1 LLSLRVVH
9 ASYGPVEALRG
20 VSIDVPSGSIVAV
33 LGANGAGK
41 SSTLR
46 AISGI
51 VRPMHAGHPECC
63 IVEYDGRR
71 IDRLA
76 PEKIVQFG
84 VSQVPEGRQIFS
96 EMTVMENLR
105 LGAYTRREGSGVKA
119 DIDRVFSYFPV
130 LGERRK
136 QQGGL
141 LSGGEQQMLAIG
153 RALMARP
160 RLLLLDELSLGLA
173 PLLVRDI
180 FRIVKAINEA
190 EKLTILLVEQ
200 DAKAALDIAERG
212 YVLET
217 GRVVLED
224 SAARLRENEA
234 VRRSYLGY

>member
-1 LLSLRVVH
+1 MLSLRDVE

-46 AISGI
+46 AISGLL
-51 VRPMHAGHPECC
+51 RPARGHIEF
-63 IVEYDGRR
+63 DGRR

-105 LGAYTRREGSGVKA
+105 LGAYTRREGSGVRA
-119 DIDRVFSYFPV
+119 DLDRVFSYFPV

-136 QQGGL
+136 QQAGL

-190 EKLTILLVEQ
+190 DGLTILLVEQ

-224 SAARLRENEA
+224 SAVRLRENEA

>member
-1 LLSLRVVH
+1 LLSLRDVE

-20 VSIDVPSGSIVAV
+20 VSIDVPSGGIVAV

-46 AISGI
+46 AISGLL
-51 VRPMHAGHPECC
+51 RPARGHIEF
-63 IVEYDGRR
+63 DGRR
-71 IDRLA
+71 IDHLA

-105 LGAYTRREGSGVKA
+105 LGAYTRREGSGVRA
-119 DIDRVFSYFPV
+119 DLDRVFSYFPV

-136 QQGGL
+136 QQAGL

-190 EKLTILLVEQ
+190 EGLTILLVEQ

-217 GRVVLED
+217 GRVVLEE